1 MAIIKYCIIFVG
13 LLSIQL
19 LFTNAINVNSIYV
32 FAQDAITH
40 LHPIAAEILKIKAN
54 IPNPSQFSFVVD
66 NVNQNLD
73 NTTPM
78 LSNTTSLGLNNTT
91 PMLSNTTS
99 LGLNNTTPM
108 LSNTTSL
115 GLNNTVPIVSST
127 APNVNSELTPA
138 AFVPTDSETSH
149 ISNSKKVN
157 NHDSSS
163 EDKDTHSAKDKDTHS
178 AKDKSVQA
186 IHHSSPSKDVK
197 KSSSDSETSHISN
210 SKNVNHH
217 SSPSK
222 DVKKSS
228 NEDNDEGEDSHFV
241 NTLFY

>member
-1 MAIIKYCIIFVG
+1 MAIIKYSIIFVG

-99 LGLNNTTPM
+99 LGLNNT
-108 LSNTTSL
+108 
-115 GLNNTVPIVSST
+115 VPIVSST

-149 ISNSKKVN
+149 ISNSKNVDN
-157 NHDSSS
+157 QDTSS

-222 DVKKSS
+222 DAKKSS

-241 NTLFY
+241 DTLFY

>member
-1 MAIIKYCIIFVG
+1 MTIKRVAIIKYSIIFVG

-66 NVNQNLD
+66 NINQNLN

-99 LGLNNTTPM
+99 LGLNNTTPC
-108 LSNTTSL
+108 
-115 GLNNTVPIVSST
+115 
-127 APNVNSELTPA
+127 
-138 AFVPTDSETSH
+138 F
-149 ISNSKKVN
+149 
-157 NHDSSS
+157 
-163 EDKDTHSAKDKDTHS
+163 
-178 AKDKSVQA
+178 Q
-186 IHHSSPSKDVK
+186 
-197 KSSSDSETSHISN
+197 
-210 SKNVNHH
+210 
-217 SSPSK
+217 
-222 DVKKSS
+222 
-228 NEDNDEGEDSHFV
+228 
-241 NTLFY
+241 TLLP

>member
-1 MAIIKYCIIFVG
+1 MAIIKYSIIFVG

-99 LGLNNTTPM
+99 LGLNNTV
-108 LSNTTSL
+108 
-115 GLNNTVPIVSST
+115 TVVSST

-149 ISNSKKVN
+149 ISNSKNVDN
-157 NHDSSS
+157 QDTSS

-178 AKDKSVQA
+178 AKDKSVHA

-197 KSSSDSETSHISN
+197 KSSSHSETSHISN
-210 SKNVNHH
+210 SKNVHHH

-241 NTLFY
+241 DTLFY

>member
-1 MAIIKYCIIFVG
+1 VAIIKYSIIFVG

-66 NVNQNLD
+66 NINQN
-73 NTTPM
+73 
-78 LSNTTSLGLNNTT
+78 LNNTT

-115 GLNNTVPIVSST
+115 GLNNTVPVVSST
-127 APNVNSELTPA
+127 APNVNNELTPV
-138 AFVPTDSETSH
+138 AFVPTYSETSH
-149 ISNSKKVN
+149 LSNSKNVD
-157 NHDSSS
+157 NHDTTSS

-178 AKDKSVQA
+178 AKDKDTHSAKDTSIQA
-186 IHHSSPSKDVK
+186 IHHSTPSKDLK
-197 KSSSDSETSHISN
+197 KSLSDSETSHISN

-217 SSPSK
+217 STPSK
-222 DVKKSS
+222 DLKKSS
-228 NEDNDEGEDSHFV
+228 NEDNDEGKDSDYAD
-241 NTLFY
+241 TLFY